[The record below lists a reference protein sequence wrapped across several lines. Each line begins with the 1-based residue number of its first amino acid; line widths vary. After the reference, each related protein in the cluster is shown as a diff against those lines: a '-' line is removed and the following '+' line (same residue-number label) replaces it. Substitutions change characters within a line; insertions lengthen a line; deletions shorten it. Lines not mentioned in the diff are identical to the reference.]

1 MPPILTPPLGFGLA
15 NLAALGWFAAAA
27 APILIHLWMRHTRRE
42 TTWAAVRFLQAA
54 IQRRARR
61 LKIQEWVLLAMRT
74 ALVALVV
81 LAACKPFL
89 ESWGALGAGA
99 RVHHVLV
106 LDATMSM
113 GLRDGP
119 ATLLER
125 ARQQALNLLDQSGR
139 GDVFSV
145 LVFDHSA
152 KALTP
157 TPLAD
162 RARVRSALIGVEQSA
177 AAGDLARVIPLIQ
190 NALET
195 GADRAESIDRQEVVI
210 FSDLARSTWGLEQS
224 QLGDLKKLGKLAELK
239 AVDLAA
245 ADPTNASVVN
255 LQVAPRLA
263 TGRTP
268 LTLRARIEA
277 FGGEATGVAELLAD
291 GIPVAERPLRVAAGA
306 AGELEFAHRF
316 DASGPHTLEV
326 RLSGDAL
333 SADDRRVAPLE
344 LPERVRVLCVEERP
358 GDAQMV
364 ARALAPA
371 AQGGDSIEAT
381 ITSTQQLASRDLSR
395 YLAVFYCNV
404 PELSVTDAGR
414 LRAFLDG
421 GGGAVFF
428 LGDLVDV
435 EAYNRV
441 LGEPAGAG
449 PGEEPPEGGGIGWG
463 APVTLTSPLWGA
475 LEATAGGGRP
485 ILPVRI
491 GSAVSQATFRLDPL
505 GYNHPI
511 VAPFRGRQRS
521 GLIDTPVSRYFRFTE
536 NSDPFEAV
544 VALPSGDPLIAV
556 GPSGAGRVAV
566 VATAPSLA
574 SIDPESGGPWTAW
587 PAWPS
592 FLPVVRGLLT
602 EVARYSALP
611 STTPGD
617 PLAGGLDP
625 AWTNAQLTVT
635 RPDGAKEVIAADPAS
650 AGWAYSR
657 TDMLGVYRIAES
669 SGGEPLALGAVNA
682 DRAESDTAH
691 LAPDALPE
699 EIEVFRGRSA
709 TSEGEALASSSPV
722 HRTLIYAAITLALLE
737 TALASRWGRGL
748 A

>member
-89 ESWGALGAGA
+89 DSWGALGAGA

-106 LDATMSM
+106 LDSTMSM
-113 GLRDGP
+113 GLRDGT

-145 LVFDHSA
+145 IVFDHSA

-157 TPLAD
+157 RPLAD
-162 RARVRSALIGVEQSA
+162 RARLRGALVGVEQSA
-177 AAGDLARVIPLIQ
+177 AAGDLARAIPLIQ
-190 NALET
+190 TALET
-195 GADRAESIDRQEVVI
+195 GADRSESIDSQEVVI
-210 FSDLARSTWGLEQS
+210 FSDLARSTWGLERT
-224 QLGDLKKLGKLAELK
+224 QLDALKKIA
-239 AVDLAA
+239 DLAA
-245 ADPTNASVVN
+245 IQVIDLGAADPSNAAVVG
-255 LQVAPRLA
+255 LQVAPRLS

-268 LTLRARIEA
+268 LTIRAQVSA
-277 FGGEATGVAELLAD
+277 FGGDAAGVAELVAD
-291 GIPVAERPLRVAAGA
+291 GIPVAERPLKVSAGSS
-306 AGELEFAHRF
+306 GELEFAHRF
-316 DASGPHTLEV
+316 DAPGTHTLEV
-326 RLSGDAL
+326 RLSGDGL
-333 SADDRRVAPLE
+333 SADDHRVAPLE

-358 GDAQMV
+358 GDARMV
-364 ARALAPA
+364 ARALAPD
-371 AQGGDSIEAT
+371 AQGGDSIEPT
-381 ITSTQQLASRDLSR
+381 ITSTQQLAARDLSR
-395 YLAVFYCNV
+395 YVAIFYCNV
-404 PELSVTDAGR
+404 PELSATDAER
-414 LRAFLDG
+414 LGKFLEA
-421 GGGAVFF
+421 GGGAVFL
-428 LGDLVDV
+428 LGDLVDA

-449 PGEEPPEGGGIGWG
+449 PAQGGIGW
-463 APVTLTSPLWGA
+463 TSPTVLLAPLRGIVEGA
-475 LEATAGGGRP
+475 VEGVDEGPQA
-485 ILPVRI
+485 ILPVRV
-491 GSAVSQATFRLDPL
+491 GQAVSQATFRLDPL
-505 GYNHPI
+505 GYSHPI

-521 GLIDTPVSRYFRFTE
+521 GLIDTPVSRYFRLTKK
-536 NSDPFEAV
+536 SDAVEAV

-574 SIDPESGGPWTAW
+574 SIDPETGGPWTAW

-602 EVARYSALP
+602 DVARDATLP
-611 STTPGD
+611 STTPGGSLIGTLD
-617 PLAGGLDP
+617 KAAAG
-625 AWTNAQLTVT
+625 AQLAVT
-635 RPDGAKEVIAADPAS
+635 GPDGATEAIAADPAT
-650 AGWAYSR
+650 AGWSYAR
-657 TDMLGVYRIAES
+657 TDRLGVYRIAD
-669 SGGEPLALGAVNA
+669 SGSGNPLGLGAVNA
-682 DRAESDTAH
+682 DPAESDTAH
-691 LAPDALPE
+691 LASDALPPE
-699 EIEVFRGRSA
+699 VEVFRGQSA
-709 TSEGEALASSSPV
+709 TAEGETLAANSPV
-722 HRTLIYAAITLALLE
+722 HRMLIYAALTLALLE